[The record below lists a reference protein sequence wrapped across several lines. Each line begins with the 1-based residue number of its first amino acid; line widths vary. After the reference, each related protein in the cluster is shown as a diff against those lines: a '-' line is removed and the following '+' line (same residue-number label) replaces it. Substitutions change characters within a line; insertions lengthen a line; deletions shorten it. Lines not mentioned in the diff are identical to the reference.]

1 MRQDDLLKPI
11 SSDFPCG
18 EDLLAVDDP
27 DFIDYYFNV
36 EDRLPT
42 SYYNVV
48 RGTLFDPKSLDHKA
62 ETAQID
68 GLLKRSKDLRLLGL
82 EAKFQILSGRFKG
95 FADVVLSMAALLEA
109 FPETLHPTD
118 SVDRGNAVEELA
130 ALPTIVAP
138 LEYAG
143 LFTDRRAGDVNYRSY
158 GTGAGKI
165 NPRDTEDPGDSGA
178 ILNAIGSIDN
188 AKAVDELYAL
198 LGSLRAALKRIAA
211 ACQAAPDPCS
221 PHLERLDDKLA
232 EIMAMVE
239 AGRPDLGA
247 GNSIGNADTAE
258 LGGEAGSAADTAG
271 NAAGVAQAAAPVSG
285 VANHRVA
292 YRLLQAVE
300 TYFAT
305 VEPASLALVLVT
317 QSRLLIG
324 RPLVEAIDALLEN
337 NAAYAKLN
345 FDQETGFS
353 LSMSR
358 MRELS
363 GYAGITSSDEWL
375 QGGEDDPPTPD
386 VVSRDQAGNV
396 LKAVEEF
403 FRLREPAS
411 PIPILLFKARNM
423 LSKDFQA
430 LVREL
435 IPNQE

>member
-11 SSDFPCG
+11 SPDFPCG
-18 EDLLAVDDP
+18 EDLLAADDP

-68 GLLKRSKDLRLLGL
+68 ALLKRSKDLRLLGL
-82 EAKFQILSGRFKG
+82 EAKFQMLAGRFKG

-109 FPETLHPTD
+109 FPDTLHPTD
-118 SVDRGNAVEELA
+118 PVDRGNAVEELT
-130 ALPTIVAP
+130 ALSTVIAP
-138 LEYAG
+138 LEYAA
-143 LFTDRRAGDVNYRSY
+143 LINDRRIGDVIYRSY
-158 GTGAGKI
+158 GTATGKI
-165 NPRDTEDPGDSGA
+165 NLRDGEDPGDTNS
-178 ILNAIGSIDN
+178 ILNALGNLDN
-188 AKAVDELYAL
+188 SKAVDELHAQL
-198 LGSLRAALKRIAA
+198 LAMRAALNSITAS
-211 ACQAAPDPCS
+211 CQAAPEPCA
-221 PHLERLDDKLA
+221 PHLERLDDKIA
-232 EIMAMVE
+232 ELQAMVE
-239 AGRPDLGA
+239 AGRPDLGT
-247 GNSIGNADTAE
+247 DTKDAAPE
-258 LGGEAGSAADTAG
+258 GGTSEGDAADYQSESPAG
-271 NAAGVAQAAAPVSG
+271 GQAASPVAPGAVP
-285 VANHRVA
+285 NHRMA
-292 YRLLQAVE
+292 YKLLQAVE
-300 TYFAT
+300 SYFARI
-305 VEPASLALVLVT
+305 EPASLALVLVT

-345 FDQETGFS
+345 FDADTGFS

-375 QGGEDDPPTPD
+375 QSGEDDPAVPD
-386 VVSRDQAGNV
+386 IVAREQAGSV
-396 LKAVEEF
+396 LKAVEDF
-403 FRLREPAS
+403 FKTKEPAS